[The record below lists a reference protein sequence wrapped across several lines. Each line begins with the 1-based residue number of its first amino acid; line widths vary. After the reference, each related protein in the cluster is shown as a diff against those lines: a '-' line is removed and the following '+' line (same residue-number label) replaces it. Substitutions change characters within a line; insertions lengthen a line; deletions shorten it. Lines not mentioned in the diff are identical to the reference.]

1 MDMMAGRFASRR
13 WKRSLPAL
21 LLAAPGVLWLFVFS
35 VVPIG
40 LVVAMSFWK
49 SSIFGTTP
57 AFSFENYQRAL
68 LTPLYRDQLLNT
80 IRISIITT
88 ILALLVS
95 YPVAFFISRLRGV
108 WKPIFV
114 LMLFIPF
121 WTSYVVRS
129 FAWLPILGRNGI
141 INQALMAAG
150 IIDQPLDWLIYN
162 QGAVLLGLVYVY
174 VLFMTLPIY
183 LALERIDPSLL
194 EAASDLGARPAQ
206 TFLRVILPLSW
217 SGVLAGSIMVFL
229 LSIGAFVTPQLLGGT
244 SGIMFGNIIASQ
256 FLSSNN
262 WAFGAALSVSM
273 MVVVLVVLLL
283 ASRWIGLGEVFGGG
297 KASR

>member
-1 MDMMAGRFASRR
+1 MGAPAGPKAKGRLG
-13 WKRSLPAL
+13 RSLPSL
-21 LLAAPGVLWLFVFS
+21 LLAAPGVLWLVVFS
-35 VVPIG
+35 LVPIG
-40 LVVAMSFWK
+40 FVVAMSFWK

-57 AFSFENYQRAL
+57 AFSFENYERAL
-68 LTPLYRDQLLNT
+68 LTPLYRNQLLNT
-80 IRISIITT
+80 IRISLVTT
-88 ILALLVS
+88 VLALLVS
-95 YPVAFFISRLRGV
+95 YPVAFFISRLKGI
-108 WKPIFV
+108 WKPVFV
-114 LMLFIPF
+114 LMLFMPF

-129 FAWLPILGRNGI
+129 FVWLPILGRNGI
-141 INQALMAAG
+141 INQGLMAAG

-162 QGAVLLGLVYVY
+162 EGAVLLGLVYVY

-183 LALERIDPSLL
+183 LSLERIDVSLL

-206 TFLRVILPLSW
+206 IFRRVILPLSW

-273 MVVVLVVLLL
+273 MVVVLVFLLI
-283 ASRWIGLGEVFGGG
+283 ASRWIGLGDVFGGG
-297 KASR
+297 KAGR